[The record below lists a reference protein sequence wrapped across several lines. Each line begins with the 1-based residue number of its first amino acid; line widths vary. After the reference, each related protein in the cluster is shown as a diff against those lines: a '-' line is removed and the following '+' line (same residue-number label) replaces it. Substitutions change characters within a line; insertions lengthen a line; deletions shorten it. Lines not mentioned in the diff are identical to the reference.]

1 MASCFRELNRHQRA
15 VESFEFVVQEIDL
28 MRENSGV
35 DALGAEFEFL
45 ADSASWQ
52 LGLLKWYDGIAQRVA
67 DDA

>member
-1 MASCFRELNRHQRA
+1 
-15 VESFEFVVQEIDL
+15 VVQEIDL